1 MNGAWRLPKGSYTY
15 EASLFGY
22 ETAAGSLTVTGE
34 NDSLHVTL
42 QQAARHSVRIATVK
56 ADDGNTLSGADIT
69 VTHAEGGE
77 QTAVNGVYSLPDGTY
92 SYAVMLDGYLN
103 VAGSFTVAGKD
114 LTVTVRL
121 EEGSNVWTGKA
132 SDTAPETKT
141 ENGVTWYLIKTPEEL
156 AWFAAKVNRWGGIG
170 KYSAQFGGILDGNG
184 KTISGYYSCDN
195 NATYESASALSGY
208 LGADGVIKNVTLVG
222 MIEGNGAIG
231 AFANQSYGRIEGCV
245 SRVNVTNAASYGG
258 VTGGIAARVYAS
270 GAIVNCGNEGS
281 VTCTLSSAYSDAKVG
296 GIVGASYAPITGCY
310 NTGAINGGSN
320 NRGYVGGI
328 VGYTES
334 PCAWAAR
341 SPPIPAPSPARPA
354 SAASRASTPA
364 ARIPRSRTAIT
375 PAASRA
381 LPAARSSAN
390 MRPKFGTAIISKA
403 PPLLRPATRRT
414 ASMSKRR
421 PRLPRR

>member
-1 MNGAWRLPKGSYTY
+1 
-15 EASLFGY
+15 
-22 ETAAGSLTVTGE
+22 
-34 NDSLHVTL
+34 
-42 QQAARHSVRIATVK
+42 
-56 ADDGNTLSGADIT
+56 
-69 VTHAEGGE
+69 
-77 QTAVNGVYSLPDGTY
+77 
-92 SYAVMLDGYLN
+92 MLDGYLN

-156 AWFAAKVNRWGGIG
+156 AWFAAKVNGGETTINARIMVNLVLNSTEAPKANRWGGFG
-170 KYSAQFGGILDGNG
+170 KYNLQYSGIFDGNG

-195 NATYESASALSGY
+195 DDTYESAMGLCGY

-222 MIEGNGAIG
+222 TIEGDGAIG

-296 GIVGASYAPITGCY
+296 GIVGAKL
-310 NTGAINGGSN
+310 
-320 NRGYVGGI
+320 
-328 VGYTES
+328 
-334 PCAWAAR
+334 
-341 SPPIPAPSPARPA
+341 
-354 SAASRASTPA
+354 RAHH
-364 ARIPRSRTAIT
+364 
-375 PAASRA
+375 
-381 LPAARSSAN
+381 
-390 MRPKFGTAIISKA
+390 G
-403 PPLLRPATRRT
+403 LL
-414 ASMSKRR
+414 
-421 PRLPRR
+421 